1 MVQHVVAHTAQYGAS
16 NGAQTATADDD
27 DVDFLLLGNVH
38 QMLSGAVAVLVNKL
52 RCDLCVKQQ

>member
-16 NGAQTATADDD
+16 NGAQTAAADDD